1 MRIDSN
7 PFIVSD
13 NSLAQIYKSAGYDLA
28 SDYLSRPGLVTRSF
42 PQGVFG
48 FFAYGE
54 EGALVG
60 FVRVFSDNNLCSWI
74 AEMCV
79 CSDQNANA
87 VRSALLCSL
96 IERFGHTAIY
106 TEAFEDEIEAYQA
119 VGIIARS
126 RLTALSRAPKV
137 KV

>member
-1 MRIDSN
+1 
-7 PFIVSD
+7 
-13 NSLAQIYKSAGYDLA
+13 
-28 SDYLSRPGLVTRSF
+28 
-42 PQGVFG
+42 
-48 FFAYGE
+48 
-54 EGALVG
+54 
-60 FVRVFSDNNLCSWI
+60 
-74 AEMCV
+74 MCV
-79 CSDQNANA
+79 CSDQNAT
-87 VRSALLCSL
+87 VRSALPCSL